1 MNTVLK
7 IFAVSL
13 MLSAVAC
20 SSTSESTA
28 LPDGV
33 DTSDPQAG
41 AVKTPKDSA
50 ASTSTVFYFDF
61 DSDIIR
67 AEDRAVLTDY
77 AVRLNKDTSKS
88 IRLEGHASEE
98 GTREYNLALGER
110 RAKAVEMFLL
120 VNGVAASQIDT
131 VSYGE
136 EQPADL
142 GSTSAAYAKNR
153 RVEIK

>member
-20 SSTSESTA
+20 SSTSESTP

-33 DTSDPQAG
+33 DPTDTQLEAT
-41 AVKTPKDSA
+41 KTPKDSA
-50 ASTSTVFYFDF
+50 ASTSNVFYFDF

-67 AEDRAVLTDY
+67 AEDRAILTAY
-77 AVRLNKDTSKS
+77 AARLTKDASKS

-136 EQPADL
+136 EQPAES
-142 GSTSAAYAKNR
+142 GSTSAALAKNR